1 MTTSIQALKIQI
13 SIHLVSFKSKTI
25 LRAQVVIQKVFH
37 SLNKPL
43 NKTCFVE
50 FTRWLNEQALE
61 EDRERVKGV
70 RS

>member
-1 MTTSIQALKIQI
+1 MTTSIQALQIQI
-13 SIHLVSFKSKTI
+13 SIHLSFKGKTI